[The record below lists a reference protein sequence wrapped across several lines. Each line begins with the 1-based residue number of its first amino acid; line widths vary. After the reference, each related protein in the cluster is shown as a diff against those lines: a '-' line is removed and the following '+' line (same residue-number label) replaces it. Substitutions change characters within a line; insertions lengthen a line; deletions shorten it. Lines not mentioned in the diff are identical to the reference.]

1 MLHFAQ
7 WKIAAI
13 AAVAVL
19 GLLLAVP
26 NFISEDDL
34 PGWFPNYRMT
44 LGLDL
49 QGGSHLLFEVDQPA
63 LTGEIANDLREQ
75 ARADL
80 RDARIPY
87 TDLQATP
94 QGARVTIRDAE
105 NTERAAELLQEA
117 VAGDQSFG
125 LGATSPDI
133 VLTRDGQTVQMSL
146 TEEGLTR
153 RLGTAVDQS
162 IEVIRRRID
171 ELGTT
176 EPSIQRQ
183 GVDTILV
190 QVPGLDDPERLKAL
204 IGSTAKMTFQLVDS
218 STTAAQAGDRPPP
231 GTDILP
237 AADGTAEAY
246 VVEQR
251 VMVSGED
258 LVDAQPGFDAQTG
271 EPVVNFRFNASG
283 GRRFGIVT
291 TQNIGRP
298 FAIVLDGEVIS
309 APVIRSAIT
318 GGPGQISGN
327 FTVAEANDLAV
338 LLRAG
343 ALPAPLNIL
352 EERTVGPG
360 LGADSVAA
368 GSLAAIIG
376 AVAVLVFMVLAYGLF
391 GLFADLALIVNVALI
406 IGILS
411 ALGATLTL
419 PGIAGIVLTIGMA
432 VDSNVLI
439 FERIRE
445 EARNGRAAISSI
457 DVGFSKALGTIVD
470 ANITTLIAAVVLFF
484 LGSGPVRGFSVT
496 LAIGI
501 VTTVFTA
508 YTVTRL
514 LVALWVR
521 RTRPRAVPI

>member
-7 WKIAAI
+7 WKIVSI
-13 AAVAVL
+13 AFVAVL
-19 GLLLAVP
+19 GLLLTIP
-26 NFISEDDL
+26 NFISEDDVPDWL
-34 PGWFPNYRMT
+34 PSYRMT

-49 QGGSHLLFEVDQPA
+49 QGGSHLLFEVDRAA
-63 LTGEIANDLREQ
+63 LVAEIANDLREQ
-75 ARADL
+75 TRTAL
-80 RDARIPY
+80 RDQRIAY
-87 TDLQATP
+87 TDLEALP
-94 QGARVTIRDAE
+94 QGARVTVRDPAE
-105 NTERAAELLQEA
+105 VDAAASALNEIVSTGQA
-117 VAGDQSFG
+117 ITFAG
-125 LGATSPDI
+125 AAPDI
-133 VLTRDGQTVQMSL
+133 AMTRDGPTFTFTL
-146 TEEGLTR
+146 TEDGLAR

-183 GVDTILV
+183 GIDTILV
-190 QVPGLDDPERLKAL
+190 QVPGLDDPARLKAL
-204 IGSTAKMTFQLVDS
+204 IGSTAKMTFQLVDV

-231 GTDILP
+231 GSEVLP
-237 AADGTAEAY
+237 SADGTEGGY

-283 GRRFGIVT
+283 GRRFGLVT
-291 TQNIGRP
+291 TQNVGRP

-318 GGPGQISGN
+318 GGSGQISGN

-360 LGADSVAA
+360 LGADSIAA

-376 AVAVLVFMVLAYGLF
+376 AVAVLAFMVLTYGLF
-391 GLFADLALIVNVALI
+391 GLFADIALVINISLI
-406 IGILS
+406 IAILS

-445 EARNGRAAISSI
+445 EVRNGRAAISAI

-521 RTRPRAVPI
+521 RARPKAVPI